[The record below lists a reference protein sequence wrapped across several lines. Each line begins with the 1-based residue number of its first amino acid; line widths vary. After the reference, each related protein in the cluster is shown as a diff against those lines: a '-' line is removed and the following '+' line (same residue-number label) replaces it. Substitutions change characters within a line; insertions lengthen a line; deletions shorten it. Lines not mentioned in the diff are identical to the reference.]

1 MKFDYFFQQSFFL
14 LRLRYI
20 KKASSFL
27 RKKYYQIQ
35 GMKIGKNTI
44 ISKVYCTWPHQ
55 VSLGINCTIEQNVY
69 FKYDNMWKEGPSI
82 IIGDN
87 VFIGTS
93 CEFNIT
99 KKISI
104 GSNSLIAS
112 GVRFIDHDH
121 GMELDRLMCKQSS
134 PAESIIIEDNVWIGA
149 NVTILKGVKIEEGSV
164 VAAGAVVRKSIMT
177 NEIWGG
183 VPAKKIGIRK

>member
-14 LRLRYI
+14 LRLRYF
-20 KKASSFL
+20 KKAISFL

-69 FKYDNMWKEGPSI
+69 FKYDNMWKE
-82 IIGDN
+82 
-87 VFIGTS
+87 
-93 CEFNIT
+93 
-99 KKISI
+99 
-104 GSNSLIAS
+104 
-112 GVRFIDHDH
+112 
-121 GMELDRLMCKQSS
+121 
-134 PAESIIIEDNVWIGA
+134 A

-183 VPAKKIGIRK
+183 VPAKKIGIR